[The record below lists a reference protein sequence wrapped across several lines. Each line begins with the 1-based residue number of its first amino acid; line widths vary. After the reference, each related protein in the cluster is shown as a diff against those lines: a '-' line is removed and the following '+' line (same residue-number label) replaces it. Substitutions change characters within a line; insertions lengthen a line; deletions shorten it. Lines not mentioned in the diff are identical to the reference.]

1 MQPEEEEERVEVV
14 VKRQEA
20 TKVDQQPP
28 EASDR
33 NKTTTTG
40 KYTNASFYANQ
51 MWSQGKYLPFLGV
64 VVVAIDNVV
73 ADMVMVKRRS
83 VFQGSTTTTQEV
95 VAIDKASITA
105 ANRRSG
111 EFSSTFKNR
120 LSTFELT
127 EAAAAKADT
136 VASRVTP
143 DRDPHFKNKLAT
155 FHKVGETTA
164 STSHVLPPS
173 TTDADEN
180 NKPDFKA
187 KLAAFR
193 QVEEKASAKLTPAPP
208 PPPAAAKF
216 NKPMI
221 PANKP
226 VIPVAVKP
234 PPSIL
239 RTTTPA
245 TAAAVPQKAV
255 ESIQNPEPIYANS
268 SVAMAGSS
276 SSGHQ
281 RVVVTVDA
289 QSSSY
294 SGPPVGVGDAESYS
308 DCTEDEGIRSLSPH
322 GTPSPTSPT
331 PNGDGY
337 RNCFRI
343 SAGQRHRYRQHH
355 HLFNQVII

>member
-1 MQPEEEEERVEVV
+1 
-14 VKRQEA
+14 
-20 TKVDQQPP
+20 
-28 EASDR
+28 
-33 NKTTTTG
+33 
-40 KYTNASFYANQ
+40 

-120 LSTFELT
+120 LSTFEST

-208 PPPAAAKF
+208 PPPAATKF

-245 TAAAVPQKAV
+245 TAVAVPQKAV
-255 ESIQNPEPIYANS
+255 ESIPEPIYANS

-331 PNGDGY
+331 PNGMEPPEPLPPPLPSHPPIGY
-337 RNCFRI
+337 SPYSFQNQ
-343 SAGQRHRYRQHH
+343 QR
-355 HLFNQVII
+355 